1 MNQTYNI
8 VMFAYNEAHNIAN
21 SIRSIHT
28 SVGKHLGQFFVIANG
43 CTDNTAAVAEKI
55 KRDLDFTQMHVID
68 IAIGDK
74 CNAWNT
80 YIHEYSGDYAL
91 HFFVDADVIFS
102 ENVFE
107 QLYAKSQS
115 ALPETNAIAGL
126 PLSGRNKDFYE
137 SLVKERHCIF
147 GNLYGLTYRMINLIK
162 SKSFRLPKGL
172 NWIDSFITKAI
183 NTDLQ
188 FHPYNLENR
197 VTYLQNAGYR
207 FDSLSMFKLNDV
219 KLYKNRI
226 ARYEL
231 GKLQEQYLDALPVSD
246 WPQDMDEI
254 NKDIDLKFQDIT
266 KDLTYIKTWL
276 VKKRLSKLINHLT

>member
-276 VKKRLSKLINHLT
+276 VKKRLSKLINHIT

>member
-107 QLYAKSQS
+107 QLYAKS
-115 ALPETNAIAGL
+115 
-126 PLSGRNKDFYE
+126 
-137 SLVKERHCIF
+137 HCSN
-147 GNLYGLTYRMINLIK
+147 GC
-162 SKSFRLPKGL
+162 
-172 NWIDSFITKAI
+172 
-183 NTDLQ
+183 
-188 FHPYNLENR
+188 
-197 VTYLQNAGYR
+197 
-207 FDSLSMFKLNDV
+207 
-219 KLYKNRI
+219 
-226 ARYEL
+226 
-231 GKLQEQYLDALPVSD
+231 
-246 WPQDMDEI
+246 
-254 NKDIDLKFQDIT
+254 
-266 KDLTYIKTWL
+266 
-276 VKKRLSKLINHLT
+276 

>member
-55 KRDLDFTQMHVID
+55 KRDLDFSQMHVID

-80 YIHEYSGDYAL
+80 YIHEYSGDHAL